1 MEVRNAAGL
10 WRTHSVVN
18 PVWLKKIGL
27 DPWSLC
33 LQVSQT
39 KRTFFTGN
47 KLFAPRNDP
56 CFGDPAVQQTSP
68 TDAGTKSS
76 HSLVLP
82 LPWCDSAHI
91 SSISQSLRNEGKLG
105 IQNSREMVHWET
117 LSPKASPAEVVAA
130 SRHMKAALMLLP
142 LGTLLHLLSPPTAS
156 NSLEFASDW
165 NRRHFLEIV
174 SPFLI
179 S

>member
-39 KRTFFTGN
+39 ERTFFTGN
-47 KLFAPRNDP
+47 KLFAPRNVIW
-56 CFGDPAVQQTSP
+56 CFGDPAVQQTTFP
-68 TDAGTKSS
+68 TDAWTKEPPQPGSTTAM
-76 HSLVLP
+76 VLLSP
-82 LPWCDSAHI
+82 YKLHLPTSGM
-91 SSISQSLRNEGKLG
+91 RGKLG

-130 SRHMKAALMLLP
+130 SSAFHWWKQFSLMPLP
-142 LGTLLHLLSPPTAS
+142 TGHPIASIVSYPTAS
-156 NSLEFASDW
+156 NSPSTCLSWLKTKDTF
-165 NRRHFLEIV
+165 
-174 SPFLI
+174 
-179 S
+179 